1 MKKWRQNLK
10 GIFLIWNYKELSKLS
25 NDETILIQPADK
37 GGAVV
42 ILSTGHYQSMIMQRL
57 LDENTYT
64 YSCITSKIHSNLL
77 RFLRKYKMCVTEP
90 EWEFLN
96 DKNLE
101 VSNFYGLP
109 KIHKSMIIESAI
121 NTQNSEIIGIF

>member
-10 GIFLIWNYKELSKLS
+10 AIFLIWNYKELSKLS

-64 YSCITSKIHSNLL
+64 YSCITSKIQSNLL